1 MSRQPDG
8 GVFAPASKPS
18 GRRWRWFFIVAG
30 MAVAVS
36 IAVSVAATS
45 GYQSSLPPGCTAC
58 GLGAVGL
65 VPLYLLSA
73 VAVATLVVGFLIWL
87 FRSVRAGSPGR

>member
-8 GVFAPASKPS
+8 GVLAPASKPS
-18 GRRWRWFFIVAG
+18 GRRRRWFFIVAG
-30 MAVAVS
+30 IAVALS
-36 IAVSVAATS
+36 IGISVAVTS
-45 GYQSSLPPGCTAC
+45 AYQSSLPPGCTAC

-73 VAVATLVVGFLIWL
+73 VAVVTLLIGLLIWL
-87 FRSVRAGSPGR
+87 YRRVRAGSPRR